1 MPGSTLPATP
11 APALTW
17 QYPSY
22 VVPPQYSSSSAHF
35 MGKASMACS
44 MVVTDLSPPCWA
56 TQSQYSLMV
65 FQYAGTMGLP
75 IFSSSMHASMLAS

>member
-1 MPGSTLPATP
+1 
-11 APALTW
+11 
-17 QYPSY
+17 
-22 VVPPQYSSSSAHF
+22 
-35 MGKASMACS
+35 MACS
-44 MVVTDLSPPCWA
+44 IVVTSGSPPCWA